1 MATPAPS
8 PAPFARAENKDERIG
23 DVFLDARPSRR
34 ESASWARDN
43 RDYQTRT
50 CC

>member
-23 DVFLDARPSRR
+23 DVFLDA
-34 ESASWARDN
+34 ASIAARVGELG
-43 RDYQTRT
+43 
-50 CC
+50 